1 MCEPFFPAKKNKGM
15 NKARWTRHAS
25 ASGSKDTVGASKH
38 KALTLATPA
47 TTRLL
52 YKRRASRMLKHFPHA
67 FTCLSAAF
75 KVADSTDL

>member
-1 MCEPFFPAKKNKGM
+1 MCEPFSLRKKKGM
-15 NKARWTRHAS
+15 NKTRWTRHAS
-25 ASGSKDTVGASKH
+25 ASGSKDTLGASKY
-38 KALTLATPA
+38 KALTLTTPA

-52 YKRRASRMLKHFPHA
+52 YKRRARRVLKHFPHA